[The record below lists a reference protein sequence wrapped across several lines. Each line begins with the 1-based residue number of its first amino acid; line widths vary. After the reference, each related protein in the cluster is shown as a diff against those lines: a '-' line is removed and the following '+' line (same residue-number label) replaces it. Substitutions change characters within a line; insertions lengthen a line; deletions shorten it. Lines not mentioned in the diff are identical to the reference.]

1 MVRMGGSDMH
11 KQSKQK
17 KFLFDNEAGCETT
30 SPFTADRNKI
40 IDKER
45 KELPIG
51 RKVKIELTTHRH
63 PLEGELILLDDPLIL
78 SDKNANP
85 TFEVSGAEFKR
96 NEILSWSTIE

>member
-1 MVRMGGSDMH
+1 MVRQGSRDMH

-17 KFLFDNEAGCETT
+17 KFLFDNEAALETT

-40 IDKER
+40 IAKER

-51 RKVKIELTTHRH
+51 RKLKIELTTHRH

-78 SDKNANP
+78 SDGKANP
-85 TFEVSGAEFKR
+85 TFEISGMEFKR
-96 NEILSWSTIE
+96 NEILSWSVID

>member
-1 MVRMGGSDMH
+1 MP

-17 KFLFDNEAGCETT
+17 KFLFDSEAARETS
-30 SPFTADRNKI
+30 SPFTGDRNKI
-40 IDKER
+40 IDNER

-78 SDKNANP
+78 SDKKEKP
-85 TFEVSGAEFKR
+85 TFEVSGVEFKR
-96 NEILSWSTIE
+96 NEMLSWSVID

>member
-1 MVRMGGSDMH
+1 MVRLGGSDMP

-17 KFLFDNEAGCETT
+17 KFLFDNEAARDTT

-45 KELPIG
+45 KKLPIG
-51 RKVKIELTTHRH
+51 RKIKIELTNHRH

-78 SDKNANP
+78 SDEKANP
-85 TFEVSGAEFKR
+85 TFEISGVEFKK
-96 NEILSWSTIE
+96 NEILSWSVID